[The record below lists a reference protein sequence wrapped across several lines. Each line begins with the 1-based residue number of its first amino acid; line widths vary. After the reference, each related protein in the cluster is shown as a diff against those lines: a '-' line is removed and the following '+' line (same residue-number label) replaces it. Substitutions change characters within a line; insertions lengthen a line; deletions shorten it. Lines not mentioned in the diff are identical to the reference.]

1 MSVEK
6 MTDML
11 KAIAHPL
18 RFRIIR
24 MLMHGEQKVGEIGMN
39 LGKKQSLT
47 SQQLSILRV
56 RGIVIARR
64 DANCTYYSLN
74 RAVINEIIEYLE
86 D

>member
-56 RGIVIARR
+56 
-64 DANCTYYSLN
+64 
-74 RAVINEIIEYLE
+74 
-86 D
+86 